1 MATYILQSKYNSRVF
16 DKDYPYFIIEA
27 QGGLSGIV
35 KEAYNKVPNDYYKV
49 YTKNGKFFGATW
61 IDERTKKNA
70 EKKRPLMPKEQ
81 YNQLYFYI
89 DIGTVERSK
98 VPLGKNPLD
107 YVHTSPRRHD
117 SLTDVRRA
125 ALSNSYKVYTEN
137 KMMEPYFT
145 NWSANHPTEMC
156 VFQGARFLGIV
167 EYSPIRGTNGF
178 WTPAGSRTRKV
189 MNKDGTL
196 R

>member
-1 MATYILQSKYNSRVF
+1 MATYLLQNNNSWDIDWSKPFYTIV
-16 DKDYPYFIIEA
+16 A
-27 QGGLSGIV
+27 QGGLNGIK
-35 KEAYNKVPNDYYKV
+35 KEAYNKVPDGYYTV
-49 YTKNGKFFGATW
+49 YTKNGKHFGSVRISEKSKRSA
-61 IDERTKKNA
+61 ER
-70 EKKRPLMPKEQ
+70 KRPVLSKEQ
-81 YNQLYFYI
+81 YNQLYFYT

-107 YVHTSPRRHD
+107 YVHTSPRRYD

-125 ALSNSYKVYTEN
+125 ALSNSYKTYTKN

-145 NWSANHPTEMC
+145 NWSVNNPTEMC

-178 WTPAGSRTRKV
+178 WTPAGSRTRKI